1 MKHKLLYLFIAF
13 LGFTNLVSNAQI
25 ITFTSTGT
33 SGNVLVG
40 GLANHVSEHIYLAS
54 EIGAG
59 NFESAATAIN
69 AISVGVATNSTATFP
84 VSITNYKIYMQNV
97 PATTT
102 TLATGTYSLAG
113 YTQVFNG
120 TLTLTGFGWNNVT
133 LTTPFERTPGSNLQV
148 LFIKDNNTTSAGIV
162 SECATGNAVAGS
174 NAITS
179 RRYNGAAVPAENST
193 TLTQSN
199 FRAAI
204 QLKKTYPNDVAINN
218 VYPLGVNGRGL
229 PNVVRAH
236 IANVGTNARTNVQ
249 VTLNVTGANTFT
261 STLTIPTLNA
271 GQGGFLTFPA
281 YTSSNLGS
289 NTVTVSVAAGD
300 DFAGNDSK
308 AETQEITTNKLS
320 YAIGTTSN
328 VSVNAGAGNEIAC
341 KYVVPYANA
350 VSQVEAY
357 FGVAGNAYDVKIFNN
372 VGGVPGVALDSV
384 KGLISTVGL
393 NTINFPTPV
402 SVNDS
407 FYVSIKQVGAAL
419 NISYQ
424 PESPCRSNAFFLK
437 SGANPWFDLGANPA
451 NTFRLMI
458 GVTTSAALPVTLN
471 NFNAQLR
478 NTTALLTWNTV
489 NEVNLAAYVVERNS
503 NGDWATIATIAPKG
517 NASNSYSTTNAGLTN
532 GKHLYRLKMM
542 DKDGK
547 FTYSNVIALEV
558 SSKNLFVLNQNYPNP
573 VKGLTQLS
581 YQLNNE
587 GKVVIEL
594 FTQDGRRVAS
604 LVNQQQAA
612 GTYSFSVDI
621 QKYGLATGNYN
632 YRMIVI
638 DKNNQELFRAT
649 KTMVVT
655 Q

>member
-1 MKHKLLYLFIAF
+1 MKQKLLYLFGLFFFAS
-13 LGFTNLVSNAQI
+13 LVSNAQI
-25 ITFTSTGT
+25 ITFTPNGN
-33 SGNVLVG
+33 SGNVLIG
-40 GLANHVSEHIYLAS
+40 GSTNHVSEHIYLAS

-59 NFESAATAIN
+59 NFESPATAIN
-69 AISVGVATNSTATFP
+69 AISVGINAVSTATFP
-84 VSITNYKIYMQNV
+84 VSITNYKIYMQNI
-97 PATTT
+97 PAGTTIFT
-102 TLATGTYSLAG
+102 TGTYSLTG
-113 YTQVFNG
+113 YTEVFNG
-120 TLTLTGFGWNNVT
+120 TLTLNGIGWNNVT
-133 LTTPFERTPGSNLQV
+133 LNTPFQRTPGSNLQV
-148 LFIKDNNTTSAGIV
+148 LFVKDNGIA
-162 SECATGNAVAGS
+162 STGIASDCAIGNAVAGTGTAVTS
-174 NAITS
+174 S
-179 RRYNGAAVPAENST
+179 RRYNGTVTPAENST
-193 TLTQSN
+193 SLTASN

-218 VYPLGVNGRGL
+218 VYPLGVNGQGL

-236 IANVGTNARTNVQ
+236 IANVGTNVRTNVQ

-357 FGVAGNAYDVKIFNN
+357 FGVAGNTYDVNIYSN
-372 VGGVPGVALDSV
+372 VSGVPGSLLGSV
-384 KGLISTVGL
+384 TGQTSTVGL
-393 NTINFPTPV
+393 NTINFLTPI

-407 FYVSIKQVGAAL
+407 FYVSIKQTGAAL

-424 PESPCRSNAFFLK
+424 PENPCRSNAFFLK

-478 NTTALLTWNTV
+478 NTSALLTWNTV
-489 NEVNLAAYVVERNS
+489 NEVNLAAYVVERNT
-503 NGDWATIATIAPKG
+503 NGDWATVATIAPKG
-517 NASNSYSTTNAGLTN
+517 NASNSYSTTDAGLTN

-547 FTYSNVIALEV
+547 FTYSNVITLEV
-558 SSKNLFVLNQNYPNP
+558 SSRSLFVLNQNYPNP
-573 VKGLTQLS
+573 VKGSTQLS
-581 YQLNNE
+581 YQLTGE
-587 GKVVIEL
+587 GKVVIDL

-621 QKYGLATGNYN
+621 KKFGLATGNYN
-632 YRMIVI
+632 YRMIVV

-649 KTMVVT
+649 KTMVV
-655 Q
+655 